1 MFLNNL
7 TIIIVAYKPKTEL
20 LKSIILKFKDTCQ
33 FIIVNNSI
41 NKLEKFFYEYKNVE
55 IIDSKVN
62 LGNGAGINACLKK
75 CNTKFAL
82 YMDIDTQ
89 FTIENLKKLLRYSN
103 KIKKFGV
110 LVPNG
115 SSKNS
120 NSKITRMWNM
130 EGSVILINKDYINSR
145 VKFDENYFLYFE
157 ETDFF
162 YNCLKNNIEVFFI
175 PKVKFFHQRA
185 SSIDFE
191 NIYKKRKIIY
201 LRQWHYVWSKFYFFK
216 KNFSYFTALKKNIL
230 MLVKDFIMLIF
241 YLIKFDILN
250 FNIRYSRIAGLV
262 FSILCF
268 KSKKRL

>member
-1 MFLNNL
+1 MYLNYL
-7 TIIIVAYKPKTEL
+7 TIIIVAYKPKKKL
-20 LKSIILKFKDTCQ
+20 LKSIILRFKDKCR
-33 FIIVNNSI
+33 FVIINNSI
-41 NKLEKFFYEYKNVE
+41 NKLENFFYEYTNVE

-62 LGNGAGINACLKK
+62 LGNGAGINAGLNK

-82 YMDIDTQ
+82 YMDIDTL
-89 FTIENLKKLLRYSN
+89 FTNENLKKLIKYSN
-103 KIKKFGV
+103 RIKKFGV

-115 SSKNS
+115 SNKNS
-120 NSKITRMWNM
+120 NSKITKMWKI

-175 PKVKFFHQRA
+175 PKVKFFHQRS
-185 SSIDFE
+185 SSIEFE

-201 LRQWHYVWSKFYFFK
+201 LRQWHYMWSKFYFFK
-216 KNFSYFTALKKNIL
+216 KNFGYFTALKKNIL
-230 MLVKDFIMLIF
+230 ILAKDFIMLIF
-241 YLIKFDILN
+241 YLIKFDELN
-250 FNIRYSRIAGLV
+250 FKIRYSRIAGLV